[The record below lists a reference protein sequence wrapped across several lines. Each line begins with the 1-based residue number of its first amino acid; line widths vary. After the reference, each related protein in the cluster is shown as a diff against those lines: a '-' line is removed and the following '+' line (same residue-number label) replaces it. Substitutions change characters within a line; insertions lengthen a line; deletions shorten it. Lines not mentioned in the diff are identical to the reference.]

1 MEDNIKEK
9 ESYKYITISGTA
21 QQFEQSIT
29 SAVLDG
35 FEVEHINSTPMAIP
49 NQLQQKIDI
58 QIIYSAVLKRK
69 EVLKYRVS
77 EKGDNKQ

>member
-35 FEVEHINSTPMAIP
+35 FEVE
-49 NQLQQKIDI
+49 LQWQF
-58 QIIYSAVLKRK
+58 QTNY
-69 EVLKYRVS
+69 
-77 EKGDNKQ
+77 NKK